1 MRATGR
7 EAGAAGVVVLE
18 DGEEGGLVADVG
30 DVLVVEVVEAGG
42 ELGRAAEEGD
52 QGALVVGGVAGR
64 GLDSGVGEEGGGGAD
79 KLYSQMLD
87 SYVSPPEAVS
97 EHPV

>member
-42 ELGRAAEEGD
+42 EVGGAAEEGD
-52 QGALVVGGVAGR
+52 ECALVVGGVAGR
-64 GLDSGVGEEGGGGAD
+64 GGG
-79 KLYSQMLD
+79 
-87 SYVSPPEAVS
+87 
-97 EHPV
+97 